1 MDSYR
6 SLSWLANF
14 AIIPSILRP
23 QCALPCGSSKREG
36 LAVLDYRA
44 LSEVFDTY
52 RMALDQPVR
61 TFTLGERFFDFN
73 RYRYLVG
80 VINLSTDSWY
90 RESVCPTTE
99 EAIARAEML
108 ANDGADLIDIG
119 AESTLPQAR
128 KADVKQQLDRLLPV
142 VEALK
147 TRRLLV
153 SVESYYP
160 EVFEACA
167 KAGVDVFNLTG
178 TRHSGEIFKLA
189 VHYDVAV
196 ILCYVEGATVR
207 EVSDLRLHRDMTA
220 MICTYFRTVLAQTE
234 LLGLTKCFLDPGL
247 GFYYNNLQDSRRRIQ
262 YQLNTFLQCFRLH
275 ELGYPTFNILP
286 HAPEIFLEDE
296 RRAAEPF
303 FSVLALLGGTHVI
316 RTHEIRT
323 VHRIR
328 QVMELYQSWNTIMP

>member
-1 MDSYR
+1 M
-6 SLSWLANF
+6 
-14 AIIPSILRP
+14 
-23 QCALPCGSSKREG
+23 
-36 LAVLDYRA
+36 LDYHA
-44 LSEVFDTY
+44 LSEVFDLY
-52 RMALDQPVR
+52 RQALNTPVR
-61 TFTLGERFFDFN
+61 TFSMGGRFFDFN

-90 RESVCPTTE
+90 RESVCATTE
-99 EAIARAEML
+99 DAIRRAEML
-108 ANDGADLIDIG
+108 AQDGADLIDIG

-128 KADVKQQLDRLLPV
+128 RADVQQQLDRLLPV

-147 TRRLLV
+147 ARNLLV

-167 KAGVDVFNLTG
+167 KVGTDVFNLTG
-178 TRHSGEIFKLA
+178 MRHEAEVFKLA
-189 VHYDVAV
+189 VQHDAAV
-196 ILCYVEGATVR
+196 ILCYVQGETVR
-207 EVSDLRLHRDMTA
+207 EVSDLRLHRDMIATIRDA
-220 MICTYFRTVLAQTE
+220 FRAVLARAEQV
-234 LLGLTKCFLDPGL
+234 GLTKCFIDPGL

-262 YQLNTFLQCFRLH
+262 YQLNTFVQCFRLH

-303 FSVLALLGGTHVI
+303 FSVLAMLGGTHVI
-316 RTHEIRT
+316 RSHEVRT

-328 QVMELYQSWNTIMP
+328 QVMDLYQLWNVVTPS

>member
-1 MDSYR
+1 V
-6 SLSWLANF
+6 
-14 AIIPSILRP
+14 I
-23 QCALPCGSSKREG
+23 
-36 LAVLDYRA
+36 VLDYHA
-44 LSEVFDTY
+44 LREVFDTY
-52 RMALDQPVR
+52 RQKFNTSVR
-61 TFTLGERFFDFN
+61 TFSIGGRFFDFN

-90 RESVCPTTE
+90 RESVCATTA
-99 EAIARAEML
+99 EAIQRAEIL
-108 ANDGADLIDIG
+108 AQDGADLIDIG

-128 KADVKQQLDRLLPV
+128 RADVKQQLDRLLPV

-147 TRRLLV
+147 ARNLLV

-167 KAGVDVFNLTG
+167 KAGADVFNVTG
-178 TRHSGEIFKLA
+178 MHDEAEIFALA

-196 ILCYVEGATVR
+196 ILCYIQGETVR
-207 EVSDLRLHRDMTA
+207 EVSDLPLHQDMIARIRDALRA
-220 MICTYFRTVLAQTE
+220 MLARAEQV
-234 LLGLTKCFLDPGL
+234 GLSKCFIDPGL

-262 YQLNTFLQCFRLH
+262 YQLNTFVQCFRLH

-286 HAPEIFLEDE
+286 HAPEIFLDDE

-303 FSVLALLGGTHVI
+303 FSVLAMLGGTHVI
-316 RTHEIRT
+316 RSHEVRT

-328 QVMELYQSWNTIMP
+328 QVMDLYQPWNVVMP